1 MIFCWPVPTPEV
13 LTGQTFISYYM
24 FFFRF
29 INKYLKKFPKNDK
42 LFQITVQHPIGG
54 WIQKGLSMTTAGI
67 IAEYNPFHN
76 GHLYHIQET
85 RKITGADYILVI
97 MSGDFVQRGE
107 PALMDLRA
115 RTEMALRCGAD
126 LVLELPVFFSCASA
140 ETFAA
145 GGITILNQLHSVD
158 FVSFGAEN
166 ANADPAF
173 WQEAA
178 HFLAEEP
185 PCYQNLLREHLR
197 NGLTWPAAREKA
209 LLALLGDQAALLAR
223 PNNILALEYLRSL
236 IRLKSSIRPV
246 FIQRT
251 GNDYHDL
258 SLSGASASASAIRS
272 YVNREAAKT
281 SRLLPGDG
289 SFGSTSS
296 AESLPGTLA
305 AVLPPEALT
314 VLQKNWLSSGPVTAD
329 DFSLLLHYRL
339 LRLHDAGELTAYC
352 DIGPDLANRI
362 FRLRG
367 QFRNFSTFAEL
378 VKTKNTT
385 LLHVQR
391 ALLHLILDLKT
402 PSAFGEKGEFPLFSG
417 PVPPYY
423 TRILGMKRSAAN
435 LLHKIKQNTQ
445 IPVLSKLADADRVFD
460 RFEAYEEQQKK
471 TASLQ
476 LQETVLASHIY
487 QSVLVQKYEHP
498 FIHEAA
504 SPILIL

>member
-115 RTEMALRCGAD
+115 RAEMALRCGAD
-126 LVLELPVFFSCASA
+126 LVLALPVRFSCASA
-140 ETFAA
+140 EAFAS
-145 GGITILNQLHSVD
+145 GGIAILDQLHSVD

-166 ANADPAF
+166 ADADPAF

-178 HFLAEEP
+178 HLVAEEP
-185 PCYQNLLREHLR
+185 SCYQNLLREHLR
-197 NGLTWPAAREKA
+197 KGLTWPAAREKA

-339 LRLHDAGELTAYC
+339 LRLCDAEELTAYC

-367 QFRNFSTFAEL
+367 QFRNFSSFAEL

-391 ALLHLILDLKT
+391 ALLHLILDLKD
-402 PSAFGEKGEFPLFSG
+402 PSFGVDRNFPLPSG
-417 PVPPYY
+417 SVPPYY
-423 TRILGMKRSAAN
+423 TRILGMKRSASP
-435 LLHKIKQNTQ
+435 LLHKIKQNSQ
-445 IPVLSKLADADRVFD
+445 IPVLSKLADADQVFD
-460 RFEAYEEQQKK
+460 RFEPYGEQQKK

-487 QSVLVQKYEHP
+487 QSILVQKYGHE
-498 FIHEAA
+498 FRHEAA
-504 SPILIL
+504 SPILML